1 MRVKELLATIG
12 VSLKESH
19 EPYENEEGMMNRYS
33 FLSLP
38 IREELT
44 KRITSVC
51 KSFGLEDLYYDSFT
65 RRYGM
70 NG

>member
-1 MRVKELLATIG
+1 MND
-12 VSLKESH
+12 ES
-19 EPYENEEGMMNRYS
+19 MIDSYS

-65 RRYGM
+65 RRYGLK
-70 NG
+70 

>member
-1 MRVKELLATIG
+1 
-12 VSLKESH
+12 
-19 EPYENEEGMMNRYS
+19 MNRYS

-51 KSFGLEDLYYDSFT
+51 KSFGLEDLYYDVDEFLKPIKEVKII
-65 RRYGM
+65 
-70 NG
+70 

>member
-1 MRVKELLATIG
+1 M
-12 VSLKESH
+12 H
-19 EPYENEEGMMNRYS
+19 RYS

>member
-1 MRVKELLATIG
+1 
-12 VSLKESH
+12 
-19 EPYENEEGMMNRYS
+19 MNRYS

-70 NG
+70 NEECEGENGLVNDHVKMNEE

>member
-19 EPYENEEGMMNRYS
+19 EPYGIEWNDMNRYS
-33 FLSLP
+33 FLPLP
-38 IREELT
+38 IREGLT

-51 KSFGLEDLYYDSFT
+51 KSFGLEDLYYDSFR
-65 RRYGM
+65 RRYGL
-70 NG
+70 N